1 MTVRG
6 MRLRVHPLTPLMLA
20 LIYVL
25 SGGQA
30 LIPSLIAL
38 GAHESAHL
46 LLALRLRAR
55 VDEIELMP
63 FGAAIRLYELWET
76 SPGALI
82 AIALAGPGMNLAAA
96 SLLALGLYAF
106 PAEAFALIPLIRMN
120 LAIGAV
126 NLLPALPLDGGRALC
141 ALMALRMDRHR
152 AVRIGVILGRVL
164 AAGILLFA
172 GFLCLSGERLQLG
185 LVLSAVYIL
194 ASGERERRQSEGATL
209 RAMLL
214 KPNAPETPAPVRWI
228 AISETATVLDA
239 VREMRPG
246 HTHLFAVMNA
256 SGGVQ
261 TVLTQARVLAAVERD
276 STLPLSSLIA

>member
-46 LLALRLRAR
+46 LLALRLHAR

-76 SPGALI
+76 SPGALV

-106 PAEAFALIPLIRMN
+106 PAEALALIPLIRMN

-164 AAGILLFA
+164 AAGILLFT
-172 GFLCLSGERLQLG
+172 GFLCLSRRAPAAGARAFGRLHHRL
-185 LVLSAVYIL
+185 
-194 ASGERERRQSEGATL
+194 RRT
-209 RAMLL
+209 R
-214 KPNAPETPAPVRWI
+214 T
-228 AISETATVLDA
+228 
-239 VREMRPG
+239 
-246 HTHLFAVMNA
+246 
-256 SGGVQ
+256 
-261 TVLTQARVLAAVERD
+261 AAVGGRD
-276 STLPLSSLIA
+276 AARHASEAGHARNARAPCAGSLSPKPRPCWTPCAKCAPAIRTCSP

>member
-1 MTVRG
+1 MDTG
-6 MRLRVHPLTPLMLA
+6 N
-20 LIYVL
+20 
-25 SGGQA
+25 
-30 LIPSLIAL
+30 
-38 GAHESAHL
+38 
-46 LLALRLRAR
+46 
-55 VDEIELMP
+55 EIELMP

-76 SPGALI
+76 SPGALV

-106 PAEAFALIPLIRMN
+106 PVEALALIPLIRMN

-164 AAGILLFA
+164 AAGILLFT

-185 LVLSAVYIL
+185 LMLSAVYII

-214 KPNAPETPAPVRWI
+214 KPDMPETPAPVRWI

-261 TVLTQARVLAAVERD
+261 TVLTQALIMAAVERD
-276 STLPLSSLIA
+276 STSPLSSLIA

>member
-46 LLALRLRAR
+46 LLALRLHAR

-76 SPGALI
+76 SPGALV

-96 SLLALGLYAF
+96 SLLALGL
-106 PAEAFALIPLIRMN
+106 
-120 LAIGAV
+120 
-126 NLLPALPLDGGRALC
+126 
-141 ALMALRMDRHR
+141 
-152 AVRIGVILGRVL
+152 
-164 AAGILLFA
+164 
-172 GFLCLSGERLQLG
+172 
-185 LVLSAVYIL
+185 
-194 ASGERERRQSEGATL
+194 
-209 RAMLL
+209 
-214 KPNAPETPAPVRWI
+214 
-228 AISETATVLDA
+228 
-239 VREMRPG
+239 
-246 HTHLFAVMNA
+246 
-256 SGGVQ
+256 
-261 TVLTQARVLAAVERD
+261 
-276 STLPLSSLIA
+276 